1 MIRILLLLCCV
12 LIGMDFIEDYG
23 GLEAY
28 AENLEWL
35 PLVQRIAV
43 TITALIIVVM
53 EYLKIRTFN
62 ITMLVFLLV
71 ALIFNPFKY
80 LEFSTLTKI
89 AVIILFFVQA
99 IKDKSGIR
107 FNR

>member
-1 MIRILLLLCCV
+1 
-12 LIGMDFIEDYG
+12 MDFIEDYA

-28 AENLEWL
+28 TDNLGWL

-43 TITALIIVVM
+43 TVTALIVVVT
-53 EYLKIRTFN
+53 EYLKNRSFN

-71 ALIFNPFKY
+71 ALIFNPFHF
-80 LEFSTLTKI
+80 LEVTTITKI

-99 IKDKSGIR
+99 LKNRTGKL
-107 FNR
+107 FN